1 VAHHLLINK
10 CDRSPASLEDEHEHG
25 GQQTEH
31 AARIAFFELSS
42 GVVDMKRFAIS
53 CAAGAFTLVCASA
66 FAQDNPPSSS
76 TGLQAGDNAQT
87 TTQGP
92 GTHKHKSTHTKKSS
106 STMSSGQSMQPGG
119 TATPGGPGAPVT
131 ASGSGK

>member
-1 VAHHLLINK
+1 
-10 CDRSPASLEDEHEHG
+10 
-25 GQQTEH
+25 
-31 AARIAFFELSS
+31 
-42 GVVDMKRFAIS
+42 MKRFAIS
-53 CAAGAFTLVCASA
+53 CAAGAFALVCASA

-92 GTHKHKSTHTKKSS
+92 GTHKQKSHSKKMHSS
-106 STMSSGQSMQPGG
+106 ASNGSTMNSGPSNQPGG
-119 TATPGGPGAPVT
+119 TATPSGPGAPVS